1 VAAFFYLRVIVRMYM
16 EEPAEE
22 EAVRAAPA
30 PAGALAVAA
39 AVTVAAGVFP
49 SILLGP
55 LQSAGV
61 LRW

>member
-1 VAAFFYLRVIVRMYM
+1 LRTG
-16 EEPAEE
+16 
-22 EAVRAAPA
+22 PA

-39 AVTVAAGVFP
+39 AVTVAAGIFP